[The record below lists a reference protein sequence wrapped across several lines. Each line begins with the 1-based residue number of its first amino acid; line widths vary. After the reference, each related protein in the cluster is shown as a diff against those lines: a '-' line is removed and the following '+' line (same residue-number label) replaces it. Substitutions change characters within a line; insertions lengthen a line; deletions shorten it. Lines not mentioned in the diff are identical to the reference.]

1 MSSGRK
7 RVKFVSGESDGQGQG
22 GLASGDLVGV
32 QGDKIN
38 AWAVKKLE

>member
-7 RVKFVSGESDGQGQG
+7 RVKVVSGELDGQG
-22 GLASGDLVGV
+22 GLAGGDLVGV
-32 QGDKIN
+32 QGEKIN